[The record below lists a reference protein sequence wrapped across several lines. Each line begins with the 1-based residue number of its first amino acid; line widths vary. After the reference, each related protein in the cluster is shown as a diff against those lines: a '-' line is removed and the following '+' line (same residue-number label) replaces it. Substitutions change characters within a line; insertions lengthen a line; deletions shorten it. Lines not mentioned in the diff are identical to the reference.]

1 MANITSSSSS
11 EVGKSLVVAPIGSQL
26 GYLYD
31 YHSNVEHLQSQ
42 LKELEDVKGEVDQSV
57 DDARKDGDE
66 IDPDV
71 ESWLGSVNGITQDAR
86 KFLDGEKTAEKR
98 AYEQF
103 EVFAEILPMHKAPE
117 NHGNHDHGDLV
128 EALELKPAAIEVA
141 KDCAS
146 SPIIVVTVAN
156 ALKDKS
162 MQVWKD
168 ALQQLRSFATPTNNI
183 NGMDP
188 KVYSSLKLSCST
200 LESEEAKSLFF
211 LCSLLPI
218 DYRISIQDLLKY
230 AKGLG
235 LFQDINTL
243 EETRNRVCRLVHN
256 LKASCLLLDSDIIGS
271 VKIHDAFHDV
281 GKFVTSKGKHISI
294 VRNGFDLEE
303 CMKDEKLKSCPAI
316 SPLYKDIQELPID
329 LEYPELN
336 FLFFC
341 NNPSLKILDSFFK
354 GMKQLRVLNLTNI
367 CFSSLLSS
375 LIFLSN
381 LQTLCL
387 NQCMFQ
393 DIPISDLAKIGELKK
408 LEILSFESSNIEG
421 LPREIGQLTLLRLL
435 DLRNCSKLKA
445 IPYNV
450 LASLLQ
456 LEDLNMGNS
465 FVKWEVNG
473 NASLAELKRLS
484 LLVTLD
490 IGITDAKILPKDLGF
505 EKLKRY
511 KIFVG
516 DAWDWSGEY

>member
-1 MANITSSSSS
+1 
-11 EVGKSLVVAPIGSQL
+11 
-26 GYLYD
+26 
-31 YHSNVEHLQSQ
+31 
-42 LKELEDVKGEVDQSV
+42 
-57 DDARKDGDE
+57 
-66 IDPDV
+66 
-71 ESWLGSVNGITQDAR
+71 
-86 KFLDGEKTAEKR
+86 
-98 AYEQF
+98 
-103 EVFAEILPMHKAPE
+103 MHKAPE
-117 NHGNHDHGDLV
+117 NHGDLV

-162 MQVWKD
+162 VQVWKD

-230 AKGLG
+230 AKGL
-235 LFQDINTL
+235 
-243 EETRNRVCRLVHN
+243 
-256 LKASCLLLDSDIIGS
+256 
-271 VKIHDAFHDV
+271 
-281 GKFVTSKGKHISI
+281 
-294 VRNGFDLEE
+294 
-303 CMKDEKLKSCPAI
+303 
-316 SPLYKDIQELPID
+316 
-329 LEYPELN
+329 
-336 FLFFC
+336 
-341 NNPSLKILDSFFK
+341 
-354 GMKQLRVLNLTNI
+354 
-367 CFSSLLSS
+367 
-375 LIFLSN
+375 
-381 LQTLCL
+381 
-387 NQCMFQ
+387 
-393 DIPISDLAKIGELKK
+393 
-408 LEILSFESSNIEG
+408 
-421 LPREIGQLTLLRLL
+421 PREIGQLTLLRLL

-450 LASLLQ
+450 LASLSQ